1 VDVSWCP
8 VFICC
13 GLVMVGS
20 TAVDGFS
27 MASSAKFAPGDA
39 DSHPERTPH
48 SNLARTLYWTYLLWF
63 AWRSRKPFVLFGL
76 FQKPS
81 LQRGG
86 SHVRGQCT
94 QPGSFAR
101 MIFADLLLGWP

>member
-1 VDVSWCP
+1 
-8 VFICC
+8 
-13 GLVMVGS
+13 MVGS
-20 TAVDGFS
+20 IEADDSFIQS
-27 MASSAKFAPGDA
+27 LAKFALGDA

-63 AWRSRKPFVLFGL
+63 AWRGRKPFVLFGL

-86 SHVRGQCT
+86 SHVRG
-94 QPGSFAR
+94 
-101 MIFADLLLGWP
+101 